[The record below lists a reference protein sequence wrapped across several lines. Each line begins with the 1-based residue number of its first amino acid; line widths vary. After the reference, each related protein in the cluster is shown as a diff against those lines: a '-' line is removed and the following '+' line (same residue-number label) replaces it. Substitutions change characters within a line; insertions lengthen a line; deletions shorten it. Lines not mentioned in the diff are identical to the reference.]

1 MRTANVRSV
10 SARQSGAPARR
21 DCEAAGVTIGR
32 VDDRTV
38 GLIVRALRRRRGWRQ
53 LDLAREAGSS
63 QALVSVIERGH
74 LDATKVR
81 VLRKVFKA
89 LDAGLW
95 IDLRWRGGAAARLL
109 DEDHARPVGAVA
121 DGLQRLGWSVHTEV
135 TYSVYGERGSIDLL
149 AWHEATGAL
158 LVVEVKT
165 ELDSAEATLRK
176 LDEKTRL
183 APTIV
188 QERYGWRAGFVSRVL
203 VLAETSVNRR
213 RLASHAR
220 LFDTAL
226 PAHPTNVRRWLR
238 HPVGRLDGRW
248 FLPLISPGSD
258 RRSRGGRHRVR
269 CLHRAA

>member
-1 MRTANVRSV
+1 
-10 SARQSGAPARR
+10 
-21 DCEAAGVTIGR
+21 

-53 LDLAREAGSS
+53 RDLAGEAGCS

-74 LDATKVR
+74 LDATQVR
-81 VLRKVFKA
+81 ALRQVFKT

-95 IDLRWRGGAAARLL
+95 IELRWRGGEAARLL
-109 DEDHARPVGAVA
+109 DEGHARLVGAAA
-121 DGLQRLGWSVHTEV
+121 DRLQQLGWSVRTEV
-135 TYSVYGERGSIDLL
+135 TYSEYGERGSIDLL

-158 LVVEVKT
+158 LIVEVKT

-183 APTIV
+183 APTIAR
-188 QERYGWRAGFVSRVL
+188 ERYGWHARSASRVL

-226 PAHPTNVRRWLR
+226 PAHPTHVRRWLR
-238 HPVGRLDGRW
+238 EPVGRLDGRW
-248 FLPLISPGSD
+248 FLPLSRRGSD
-258 RRSRGGRHRVR
+258 KRSRGGRHRVR
-269 CLHRAA
+269 CPYKAA